1 MTAWDDDYFYLAI
14 DVTDD
19 VMRVGRLCYEQGLQV
34 AFEVGGPASK
44 DGGTSMAGMLQ
55 AKRSSDLSISRLN
68 LINLG
73 LQEGQASC
81 TTAPGATGRD
91 CCVHYELNN
100 GDGWLQLGSVAVLR
114 NENSKHTFIEV
125 AFSKLDLLGSAAAH
139 TSRWGEGLTF
149 GFSFLVNDGDETNTQ
164 QGWGGFYPHALVQGW
179 NDGQKEPQKLGLV
192 RLGGPDAAPGGGG
205 GAGAYF
211 GGFFAA
217 VALAVVG
224 VVLKSRHANS
234 AWPFN
239 GQLLPGGFPR
249 PGGGGGGGG
258 GGDARGPRRGRLV
271 LELLGDGAAAHCDGP
286 VSVTRWSEGERVR

>member
-149 GFSFLVNDGDETNTQ
+149 GFSFLVNDGDESTVQ
-164 QGWGGFYPHALVQGW
+164 QGWAGYYPHSIVQGW
-179 NDGQKEPQKLGLV
+179 NGGQKQPWKVGVLQLAG
-192 RLGGPDAAPGGGG
+192 PGGGG
-205 GAGAYF
+205 GECGSCTGWLFF
-211 GGFFAA
+211 GTFI
-217 VALAVVG
+217 LAP
-224 VVLKSRHANS
+224 L
-234 AWPFN
+234 
-239 GQLLPGGFPR
+239 
-249 PGGGGGGGG
+249 
-258 GGDARGPRRGRLV
+258 
-271 LELLGDGAAAHCDGP
+271 GAAAAYGGRYWYQTRYGVRARVANPLAARDHMGGTPALTVVAPP
-286 VSVTRWSEGERVR
+286 VSSTA

>member
-211 GGFFAA
+211 GGFFTA

-258 GGDARGPRRGRLV
+258 GGGMRGGL
-271 LELLGDGAAAHCDGP
+271 AAADSYSSY
-286 VSVTRWSEGERVR
+286 SVTAPPLTATGP